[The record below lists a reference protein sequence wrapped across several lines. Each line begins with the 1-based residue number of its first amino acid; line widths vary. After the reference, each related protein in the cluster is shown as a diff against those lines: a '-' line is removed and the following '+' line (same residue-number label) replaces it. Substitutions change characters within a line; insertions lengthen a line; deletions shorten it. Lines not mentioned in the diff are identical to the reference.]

1 MLIRP
6 GKPAVHG
13 DAVDLLLECHG
24 RIRAFLGMARR
35 LGEAR
40 NEPAGAVSGAAM
52 QVHRYFTLALPLHAR
67 DEEDSILPRLRG
79 RDQRVD
85 RELEAMVREHRE
97 HGGPLRRLVEA
108 CAAIGAD
115 PGRLPALGG
124 VVVESAAGLDR
135 HFLHHLARE
144 EDVIFPAVRRLLD
157 PEADARI
164 VREIR
169 ERRQAVD
176 PGRGGA

>member
-1 MLIRP
+1 
-6 GKPAVHG
+6 
-13 DAVDLLLECHG
+13 
-24 RIRAFLGMARR
+24 
-35 LGEAR
+35 
-40 NEPAGAVSGAAM
+40 
-52 QVHRYFTLALPLHAR
+52 
-67 DEEDSILPRLRG
+67 
-79 RDQRVD
+79 
-85 RELEAMVREHRE
+85 
-97 HGGPLRRLVEA
+97 
-108 CAAIGAD
+108 
-115 PGRLPALGG
+115 
-124 VVVESAAGLDR
+124 VVVESAAELDR